1 MTDSRLDY
9 LHQDDVELL
18 FVINALNRCILSVDA
33 SHVDGTHLNNT
44 PVADLPFQMVLATP
58 FHTPCNILHG
68 GGAHF
73 WAVAIPIAACSDS
86 LNRVRERQR

>member
-18 FVINALNRCILSVDA
+18 FVIKALNGCILSVVVWL
-33 SHVDGTHLNNT
+33 VDGTHSNNT
-44 PVADLPFQMVLATP
+44 PAADLPVQMELATP
-58 FHTPCNILHG
+58 FRKLRNTSH

-73 WAVAIPIAACSDS
+73 WVGAISIAACSYC
-86 LNRVRERQR
+86 LNSMRKRQ